1 MNSSLNN
8 RRNRRYYTKESF
20 LDKTVAFLHSVFAW
34 IMFLL
39 ESIYNFFSRPETVPV
54 IKAACALVVLVV
66 IVGTVGQ
73 IESRTILFGEAIV
86 RILGALA
93 VACVVFK
100 AIGD

>member
-1 MNSSLNN
+1 MGL
-8 RRNRRYYTKESF
+8 
-20 LDKTVAFLHSVFAW
+20 VV
-34 IMFLL
+34 
-39 ESIYNFFSRPETVPV
+39 
-54 IKAACALVVLVV
+54 ALVVLVV